1 MMPNSSPIYL
11 EVENIFAIGAEQQS
25 RRKSSAGIKA
35 DPLNYTNRA
44 LFTFVD
50 AVGKMNEAV
59 LVPSRL
65 RDIEVREVDANDLMS
80 GNSDLYSYF
89 QMLNTAKQDLF
100 SSTSYQTAFQ
110 PGVGANGIS
119 SNNSGAS
126 SGRVTPTTLSRR
138 SSMYGG
144 GPGFGGTSS
153 PNGLNG
159 TSSPRNLMPPSM
171 FERKLSGTFEN
182 GNNNSNNNGSIS
194 PERDLQQ
201 QVSSLLPGV
210 GLTVPLTYGVNR
222 PPSLNSLLVTA
233 GLDVPEGEVVGI
245 DERVSS
251 ISACFM
257 HHLTALYTILG
268 HFTRA
273 ANYITRRYQE
283 ETEDAGVLGN

>member
-1 MMPNSSPIYL
+1 MMPNSSPVYL

-25 RRKSSAGIKA
+25 RRKSTAGLK

-44 LFTFVD
+44 IVTFVD
-50 AVGKMNEAV
+50 AVSKMNEAV

-65 RDIEVREVDANDLMS
+65 RDIEVREIDANDLMTN
-80 GNSDLYSYF
+80 NSDLYSYY

-100 SSTSYQTAFQ
+100 SSVSYQTAFQ
-110 PGVGANGIS
+110 PGVGATG

-144 GPGFGGTSS
+144 GPGFGGSSS

-159 TSSPRNLMPPSM
+159 TSSPRSLMPPSM
-171 FERKLSGTFEN
+171 FERKLSGQFEN
-182 GNNNSNNNGSIS
+182 GINNNGSSS
-194 PERDLQQ
+194 PDRDLQQ

-210 GLTVPLTYGVNR
+210 GGGLTVPLTYGINR
-222 PPSLNSLLVTA
+222 PPSLNNLLVTA
-233 GLDVPEGEVVGI
+233 GLDVPEGEVVAI
-245 DERVSS
+245 EERVSS

-283 ETEDAGVLGN
+283 ETEDAALLGN